1 MISGVPPTGPT
12 HDAIVD
18 ASGAPPAA
26 QAGTS
31 VAAWAMVAEVAV
43 VADVFGSVV
52 AGAADET
59 ADGAPGV
66 AAAVGA
72 AAAAVGTG
80 VGDAVEQEAATT
92 TSAAPSRSVRGV
104 RRRGSVACIA

>member
-1 MISGVPPTGPT
+1 M
-12 HDAIVD
+12 
-18 ASGAPPAA
+18 AA
-26 QAGTS
+26 D
-31 VAAWAMVAEVAV
+31 VAV
-43 VADVFGSVV
+43 VADAFGSVV

-80 VGDAVEQEAATT
+80 VGDVDEQEAATT

-104 RRRGSVACIA
+104 RRRESVAWCIA